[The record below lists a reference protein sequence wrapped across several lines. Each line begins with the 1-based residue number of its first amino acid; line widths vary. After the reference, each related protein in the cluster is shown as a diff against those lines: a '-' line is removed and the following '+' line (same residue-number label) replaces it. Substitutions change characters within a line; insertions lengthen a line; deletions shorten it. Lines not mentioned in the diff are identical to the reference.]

1 MQKLGLFLI
10 VFSFLPWVAI
20 LLVVPLLPLAIAQ
33 KALLVPILAVV
44 AEVTFWVGL
53 VLVGKE
59 AATKYRRYLNPG
71 AIWRKLKKLIRPN
84 KKSN

>member
-10 VFSFLPWVAI
+10 VFSFLPWAAI

-33 KALLVPILAVV
+33 KALLVPVLAVA

-53 VLVGKE
+53 LLVGKE

-71 AIWRKLKKLIRPN
+71 TIWQNLKKLLRR
-84 KKSN
+84 K